1 MTPADA
7 MGHAVAAVAAGLRK
21 DREALAVLL
30 NVTSDDAVDVAGG
43 MVDLVGTLA
52 RIVGDREDKTP
63 TEAITAAALG
73 RSALV
78 QNMAEFAIAVIDS
91 DPGRSP
97 TVDASDVI
105 VGLGALA
112 GRLAEQVAEYEGE
125 SPLQLLG
132 RIGTG
137 VAELEAFDPPD

>member
-1 MTPADA
+1 MTP
-7 MGHAVAAVAAGLRK
+7 
-21 DREALAVLL
+21 
-30 NVTSDDAVDVAGG
+30 DDAVDVAGG

-52 RIVGDREDKTP
+52 RIVGDREQLTP
-63 TEAITAAALG
+63 TEAITAAADG
-73 RSALV
+73 RSDLV
-78 QNMAEFAIAVIDS
+78 KSMAEFAIGVINS
-91 DPGRSP
+91 DPVRSA

-112 GRLAEQVAEYEGE
+112 GRLAERVAKYEGE
-125 SPLQLLG
+125 SPLELLG

>member
-1 MTPADA
+1 

-21 DREALAVLL
+21 DREGLGVLL
-30 NVTSDDAVDVAGG
+30 NMTPDDAVDVAGG

-52 RIVGDREDKTP
+52 RIVGDREDRTP
-63 TEAITAAALG
+63 TEAITAAAAG
-73 RSALV
+73 RSDLV
-78 QNMAEFAIAVIDS
+78 QKMASFAIGVINS
-91 DPGRSP
+91 DPTRST

-125 SPLQLLG
+125 SPLELLG

-137 VAELEAFDPPD
+137 VAELEAFEPPE